1 MRAELSGQ
9 DRGGWVLAF
18 EHEDALLEAVKRLIK
33 EASTPWEVCAPYPC
47 AAVRLANR
55 HAGRGIAAGIRLW
68 AVAGGALGFLCVAA
82 WIYLT
87 QFCAD
92 ALVTQGRTQ
101 GADAWPAYVVPL
113 FEGALLGAGLFTM
126 IGFLRGAMLPK
137 WYDPAFECEFFRTDE
152 HGDGYFILLQGGDE
166 LLEMLKSLNPVKYE
180 YIEPEKGG
188 VRP

>member
-1 MRAELSGQ
+1 MKAGLTAHVTS
-9 DRGGWVLAF
+9 GWVLSF
-18 EHEDALLEAVKRLIK
+18 KHEDALLKAVERLIN
-33 EASTPWEVCAPYPC
+33 EDAPRWEVCAPYPC

-55 HAGRGIAAGIRLW
+55 HAGRGIAAGIRMW
-68 AVAGGALGFLCVAA
+68 AVIGGMLGLLGVAA

-92 ALVTQGRTQ
+92 TLVTQGRTQ

-137 WYDPAFECEFFRTDE
+137 WYSWAFECDFFRTDE
-152 HGDGYFILLQGGDE
+152 HGDGYFILLEGDAE
-166 LLEMLKSLNPVKYE
+166 LLETVKSLNPAEYE
-180 YIEPEKGG
+180 HIELEKGG
-188 VRP
+188 TTP